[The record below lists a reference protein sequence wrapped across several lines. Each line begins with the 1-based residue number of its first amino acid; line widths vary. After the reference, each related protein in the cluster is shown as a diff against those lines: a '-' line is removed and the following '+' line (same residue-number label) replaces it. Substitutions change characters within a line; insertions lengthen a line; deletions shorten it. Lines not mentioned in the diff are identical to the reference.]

1 MDHSG
6 TEYIPTQNPRLA
18 PLFPVAKNLSG
29 ELLMTQS
36 VSRTVWTKKSSIVP
50 ENQFAASVH
59 ILILVRSGY
68 IFVVFFTRNGPHRRR
83 IFGTEPT
90 KAVIKRFVRLDH
102 FMTVV
107 EQNVFEVHSAL

>member
-1 MDHSG
+1 MDEEEHY
-6 TEYIPTQNPRLA
+6 TRE
-18 PLFPVAKNLSG
+18 
-29 ELLMTQS
+29 
-36 VSRTVWTKKSSIVP
+36 
-50 ENQFAASVH
+50 ENQFGASGVY
-59 ILILVRSGY
+59 VGTY
-68 IFVVFFTRNGPHRRR
+68 TFVVFFTRNGPHRRR

>member
-1 MDHSG
+1 MD
-6 TEYIPTQNPRLA
+6 EE
-18 PLFPVAKNLSG
+18 
-29 ELLMTQS
+29 ELYSTREPICCQC
-36 VSRTVWTKKSSIVP
+36 
-50 ENQFAASVH
+50 
-59 ILILVRSGY
+59 ILILLVRSGY

-107 EQNVFEVHSAL
+107 EQNVFEVHSALSFQKNAQNLKSDSDNT